1 VKAPARPAS
10 RRATRKAAA
19 ERATA
24 RADGAT
30 IRPAAGFNFGDDI
43 PTRPLRVA
51 IYIRISTDEEHQP
64 FSLEAQETKL
74 RSYVEIQPGWELVG
88 PIYRD
93 EKSGATLERP
103 ALQRAL
109 TAAKAGRF
117 DILLVYRVDRLARS
131 LRGLVDILDQLD
143 AAEVG
148 FRSATEPVDTSTAV
162 GRMLVQMLG
171 VFAQFER
178 ETIIDRVINGM
189 ERKAAKGEW
198 CGGYRPHGYE
208 LDRDT
213 GKLVPVDGEDKVPAM
228 IFNMYVRERLGAR
241 AVGTRLNERG
251 LRTKAGNPWNA
262 EAVLTVLRNR
272 VYLGEI
278 YFRGTWY
285 RAEKHHTPLVDADVF
300 EQAQQILIARGDDH
314 AKRAYVNSDYT
325 LAGQITCVHCGKRYL
340 GTAATGKLY
349 RYRYYTC
356 YTRQRYGVDACPAER
371 LPADQVE
378 QAVLSALVDTYR
390 RTDLIHEAVT
400 AVAASIESM
409 RDTYQA
415 EVTAIDGELASI
427 DAKTDRLISAIENGL
442 NEGDAIERITEH
454 RQRANQLRLRRNEL
468 AALTDG
474 APIGPTTDQLA
485 VIIDGISQAT
495 TEAEPNAIKRLFEQL
510 VHEVRVTGRTNIK
523 PYFRIPTNGT
533 TPDQGSGVRTLS
545 GSVPP
550 AGNATHPT
558 HETTCEDSLA

>member
-1 VKAPARPAS
+1 MKAPARPAS

-74 RSYVEIQPGWELVG
+74 RSYIEIQPGWELVG

-272 VYLGEI
+272 VYLGETTPNAPTSTPTTPWPV
-278 YFRGTWY
+278 RSPACTAASGTS
-285 RAEKHHTPLVDADVF
+285 APPPPASSTVTATTPATP
-300 EQAQQILIARGDDH
+300 A
-314 AKRAYVNSDYT
+314 S
-325 LAGQITCVHCGKRYL
+325 
-340 GTAATGKLY
+340 GTAP
-349 RYRYYTC
+349 
-356 YTRQRYGVDACPAER
+356 TRAPPNGYPQTR
-371 LPADQVE
+371 LSRQS
-378 QAVLSALVDTYR
+378 SAPWWTP
-390 RTDLIHEAVT
+390 T
-400 AVAASIESM
+400 
-409 RDTYQA
+409 
-415 EVTAIDGELASI
+415 
-427 DAKTDRLISAIENGL
+427 
-442 NEGDAIERITEH
+442 
-454 RQRANQLRLRRNEL
+454 
-468 AALTDG
+468 G
-474 APIGPTTDQLA
+474 APT
-485 VIIDGISQAT
+485 
-495 TEAEPNAIKRLFEQL
+495 
-510 VHEVRVTGRTNIK
+510 
-523 PYFRIPTNGT
+523 
-533 TPDQGSGVRTLS
+533 
-545 GSVPP
+545 
-550 AGNATHPT
+550 
-558 HETTCEDSLA
+558 